1 MATNLNIEIRGQIK
15 DCILKKTFAAK
26 VEELTSKRVALA
38 DAIYFA
44 TVPPAFIKLASQPE
58 VPAKGWFVTAEYV
71 KQHCIAGGFKIA
83 GINGP
88 SGREDNARMSQRRP
102 VPSDLYHQW
111 SHALVLDAT
120 PETKAMVD
128 GFNAEVE
135 QYLAAREEAD
145 VKLHAL
151 LCSVRTIEKLAEV
164 APELAEFIPEQLKA
178 PKPKLPAIQAGDVI
192 ATLIHSGLQ
201 LKA

>member
-1 MATNLNIEIRGQIK
+1 
-15 DCILKKTFAAK
+15 
-26 VEELTSKRVALA
+26 
-38 DAIYFA
+38 
-44 TVPPAFIKLASQPE
+44 
-58 VPAKGWFVTAEYV
+58 
-71 KQHCIAGGFKIA
+71 
-83 GINGP
+83 
-88 SGREDNARMSQRRP
+88 MSQRRP
-102 VPSDLYHQW
+102 VPCDLYHQW
-111 SHALVLDAT
+111 SHALVLEAT

-128 GFNAEVE
+128 AFNAEVE

-151 LCSVRTIEKLAEV
+151 LYSVRTIEKLTEV

-178 PKPKLPAIQAGDVI
+178 PKPKLPAIQADDVI